1 MLVDDE
7 GILQR
12 RRYHR
17 SLMAFLALLSTPI
30 VLMYLWLLL
39 ASVNR
44 QSFASFLPTGWTLQH
59 WRFLWVATVKPGYPN
74 IWAVTGN
81 SLLFAVAVMV
91 LEVSIALLAGYV
103 LSRWQFRGRLLLLQ
117 STLLLHAFP
126 AITLIIAVFFVLRA
140 LHLLNTL
147 AGVMLV
153 KVALELPFAL
163 WVMKGFF
170 DGIPWPIEMAALVDG
185 ANRFTTW
192 YRILLPQI
200 RPGITA
206 LSLFAFLSGWGE
218 YVFLLTFILEKSG
231 WTLSRYVASILG
243 EGEVFVDY
251 GLMTAAGLFYMF
263 PALIL
268 FVIAHK
274 YLVRLPFGVD
284 AP

>member
-1 MLVDDE
+1 MLGDDD
-7 GILQR
+7 GSTLHR
-12 RRYHR
+12 SYHR
-17 SLMAFLALLSTPI
+17 ILIACLALLSTPI

-44 QSFASFLPTGWTLQH
+44 ESLGEFPANGWTLQH
-59 WRFLWVATVKPGYPN
+59 WRFLWVATVKQGYPN
-74 IWAVTGN
+74 IWVVTGN

-170 DGIPWPIEMAALVDG
+170 DGIPWPVEMAALVDG

-192 YRILLPQI
+192 YHILLRQI
-200 RPGITA
+200 PSGITA

-218 YVFLLTFILEKSG
+218 YVFLLTFILGEKRLDAVTLRGQHPGRRRSVCRLRIDDGGRAVLYVSG
-231 WTLSRYVASILG
+231 PAPFRRSPQVSHPPAIRSR
-243 EGEVFVDY
+243 
-251 GLMTAAGLFYMF
+251 
-263 PALIL
+263 
-268 FVIAHK
+268 
-274 YLVRLPFGVD
+274 
-284 AP
+284 